1 VSNHYLD
8 NLAREVNERLQQ
20 RGTLPVPSLT
30 KEYDLPTEFLLDQV
44 RFFFLTRGC
53 SSAAPSPSP
62 QSPRSTTC
70 RVLLDQVRVF
80 YNERLQQ
87 HGTLPVPSLT
97 KEYNLPTEFLLDQ
110 VRFLL

>member
-44 RFFFLTRGC
+44 R
-53 SSAAPSPSP
+53 
-62 QSPRSTTC
+62 
-70 RVLLDQVRVF
+70 VF
-80 YNERLQQ
+80 VIIN
-87 HGTLPVPSLT
+87 
-97 KEYNLPTEFLLDQ
+97 
-110 VRFLL
+110 